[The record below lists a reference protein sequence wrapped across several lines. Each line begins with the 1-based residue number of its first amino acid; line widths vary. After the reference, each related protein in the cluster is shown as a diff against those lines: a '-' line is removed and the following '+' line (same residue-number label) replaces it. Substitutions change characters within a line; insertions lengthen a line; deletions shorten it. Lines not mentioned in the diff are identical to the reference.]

1 MKQTIG
7 CQNVRWKYM
16 KTSEEDAPGVM
27 SKQTSQS
34 EKDGK
39 TNNCNPTAQKQK
51 RSKKREK
58 SVDEDS
64 LKNESDTDES
74 SENNFVLFSDMYYYR
89 EDDVLTRT
97 ETNDEN
103 ISWDDGRVAPDVLTK
118 KTSQSEQDRK
128 TNRTGRPTAE
138 N

>member
-1 MKQTIG
+1 
-7 CQNVRWKYM
+7 
-16 KTSEEDAPGVM
+16 M

-51 RSKKREK
+51 KTKKREK
-58 SVDEDS
+58 SVEDS

-97 ETNDEN
+97 EANDEN
-103 ISWDDGRVAPDVLTK
+103 ISWDDGRAAPDGWPNKHNLSRIERLTAQEDLPQK
-118 KTSQSEQDRK
+118 HWCPCTFASWIQTNWTLVRTSVY
-128 TNRTGRPTAE
+128 
-138 N
+138 